1 MRSPDDADGGLTTG
15 RLLKIL
21 ALLWLAGIVSRI
33 TILAIP
39 PVIPL
44 IHDDLRMTETQVGLL
59 IGLPLV
65 MFALCAIPGSLLI
78 SQFGATAT
86 MTAGML
92 ITAIAAGTRG
102 GAPNILLL
110 YVVTAIMG
118 FGVAIMQPAL
128 PTLVKSWVPDRHV
141 GLATA
146 VSTNGLM
153 VGVASG
159 PALTL
164 PLVLPFVG
172 REWRLDLLIWAILAL
187 VMALIFVVMA
197 PRISPA
203 ARTSQTAP
211 EATSA
216 APRAWW
222 PDWKNPLIWFLGF
235 TFGSNNALYYGTNAF
250 LADYLTSRGLH
261 DLVGASVGALNVAQL
276 AASII
281 LLATADKLQQR
292 AWPYL
297 VFGPL
302 AIAGVFGIVLGHGYF
317 LVAAAALVGFSL
329 SVTFVV
335 TLALPPLLSPP
346 GEIHRLAGG
355 MFTISYTCAVIIP
368 VICGAFWDVTG
379 IPWTAFIPV
388 GLCGITLTSLGF
400 FLSMRNPAR

>member
-1 MRSPDDADGGLTTG
+1 MRASTAEDGLTTG
-15 RLLKIL
+15 RLMTIL
-21 ALLWLAGIVSRI
+21 ALLWLAGIVSRL
-33 TILAIP
+33 TILAVP

-44 IHDDLRMTETQVGLL
+44 IRDDLSMTETQVGLL

-65 MFALCAIPGSLLI
+65 MFAVCAIPGSLLI
-78 SQFGATAT
+78 SRVGATRT
-86 MTAGML
+86 MIAGML
-92 ITAIAAGTRG
+92 ITAIAAGARG
-102 GAPNILLL
+102 GAPSITLL
-110 YVVTAIMG
+110 YVATAVMG

-128 PTLVKSWVPDRHV
+128 PTLVKAWVPERHV

-164 PLVLPFVG
+164 PLVLPIVG
-172 REWRLDLLIWAILAL
+172 REWRLDLVFWAILAL
-187 VMALIFVVMA
+187 GITLIFLVAA
-197 PRISPA
+197 PRISA
-203 ARTSQTAP
+203 AVQSSQTAA
-211 EATSA
+211 EASA
-216 APRAWW
+216 AAPSRWW

-250 LADYLTSRGLH
+250 LADYLHSRGLH
-261 DLVGASVGALNVAQL
+261 DLIGLSVGALNVAQL
-276 AASII
+276 VASVL

-302 AIAGVFGIVLGHGYF
+302 AIAGVVGIVLGDGLL
-317 LVAAAALVGFSL
+317 LVAAAALVGFAL
-329 SVTFVV
+329 SMTFVV

-355 MFTISYTCAVIIP
+355 MFTISYTCAVVVP
-368 VICGAFWDVTG
+368 VICGALWDLTG
-379 IPWTAFIPV
+379 LPWTAFIPV
-388 GLCGITLTSLGF
+388 GLCGITLTALGF
-400 FLSMRNPAR
+400 FLSMRHPAR

>member
-1 MRSPDDADGGLTTG
+1 MRSPSDAHGGLTTG
-15 RLLKIL
+15 RLVRIL
-21 ALLWLAGIVSRI
+21 GLLWLAGIASRI
-33 TILAIP
+33 TVLAVP

-44 IHDDLRMTETQVGLL
+44 IHDDLHMTETQVGLL

-78 SQFGATAT
+78 SRFGATAT

-92 ITAIAAGTRG
+92 ITAIAAGARG
-102 GAPNILLL
+102 GAPNILTL
-110 YVVTAIMG
+110 YFATAVMG
-118 FGVAIMQPAL
+118 FGVAIMQPSL
-128 PTLVKSWVPDRHV
+128 PTLVKSWVPQRHV

-164 PLVLPFVG
+164 PLVLPLVD
-172 REWRLDLLIWAILAL
+172 RSWRLDFLFWAIP
-187 VMALIFVVMA
+187 ALITAVLFIAMA
-197 PRISPA
+197 PRASSA
-203 ARTSQTAP
+203 TTAD
-211 EATSA
+211 
-216 APRAWW
+216 APTDRRWW
-222 PDWKNPLIWFLGF
+222 PDWKNPLIWLLGF

-261 DLVGASVGALNVAQL
+261 DLVGASVGSLNVAQL
-276 AASII
+276 VASLI

-302 AIAGVFGIVLGHGYF
+302 ALAGVFGIVLGHGYW

-335 TLALPPLLSPP
+335 TLALPPILSPP

-355 MFTISYTCAVIIP
+355 MFTISYSCAVIIP
-368 VICGAFWDVTG
+368 IICGAFWDLTG

-388 GLCGITLTSLGF
+388 GLCGLTLTALGF
-400 FLSMRNPAR
+400 FLSVRNPAR

>member
-1 MRSPDDADGGLTTG
+1 MRSPHDAGGGLTTG

-21 ALLWLAGIVSRI
+21 GLLWLAGVASRI
-33 TILAIP
+33 TVLAVP

-44 IHDDLRMTETQVGLL
+44 IHDDLHMTETQVGLL

-78 SQFGATAT
+78 SRFGATAT

-92 ITAIAAGTRG
+92 ITAIAAGARG
-102 GAPNILLL
+102 GAPNILTL
-110 YVVTAIMG
+110 YLATAIMG
-118 FGVAIMQPAL
+118 FGVAIMQPSL
-128 PTLVKSWVPDRHV
+128 PTLVKSWVPQRHV

-164 PLVLPFVG
+164 PLVLPLVD
-172 REWRLDLLIWAILAL
+172 RSWRLDFLFWAVPALLTAL
-187 VMALIFVVMA
+187 LFIAL
-197 PRISPA
+197 S
-203 ARTSQTAP
+203 
-211 EATSA
+211 
-216 APRAWW
+216 PRASSATVADAPTDRRWW
-222 PDWKNPLIWFLGF
+222 PDWKNPLIWLLGF

-261 DLVGASVGALNVAQL
+261 DLVGASVGSLNVAQL
-276 AASII
+276 AASLI

-302 AIAGVFGIVLGHGYF
+302 ALAGVFGIVLGHGYW

-329 SVTFVV
+329 SITFVV
-335 TLALPPLLSPP
+335 TLALPPILSPP

-355 MFTISYTCAVIIP
+355 MFTISYSCAVIIP
-368 VICGAFWDVTG
+368 IICGAFWDLTG

-388 GLCGITLTSLGF
+388 GLCGLTLTALGF
-400 FLSMRNPAR
+400 FLSVRNPAR

>member
-1 MRSPDDADGGLTTG
+1 MR
-15 RLLKIL
+15 IL
-21 ALLWLAGIVSRI
+21 GLLWLAGIASRI
-33 TILAIP
+33 TVLAVP

-44 IHDDLRMTETQVGLL
+44 IHDDLHMTETQVGLL

-78 SQFGATAT
+78 SRFGATAT

-92 ITAIAAGTRG
+92 ITAIAAGARG
-102 GAPNILLL
+102 GAPNILTL
-110 YVVTAIMG
+110 YLATAIMG
-118 FGVAIMQPAL
+118 FGVAIMQPSL
-128 PTLVKSWVPDRHV
+128 PTLVKSWVPQRHV

-164 PLVLPFVG
+164 PLVLPLVD
-172 REWRLDLLIWAILAL
+172 RSWRLDFLFWAVPALLTAL
-187 VMALIFVVMA
+187 LFIAMA
-197 PRISPA
+197 PRTSSATAADAPA
-203 ARTSQTAP
+203 DR
-211 EATSA
+211 
-216 APRAWW
+216 RWW
-222 PDWKNPLIWFLGF
+222 PDWKNPLIWLLGF

-261 DLVGASVGALNVAQL
+261 DLVGASVGSLNVAQL
-276 AASII
+276 VASLI

-302 AIAGVFGIVLGHGYF
+302 ALAGVFGIVLGHGYW

-335 TLALPPLLSPP
+335 TLALPPILSPP

-355 MFTISYTCAVIIP
+355 MFTISYSCAVIIP
-368 VICGAFWDVTG
+368 VICGAFWDLTG

-388 GLCGITLTSLGF
+388 GLCGLTLTALGF
-400 FLSMRNPAR
+400 FLSVRNPAR

>member
-1 MRSPDDADGGLTTG
+1 MPDHDGPA
-15 RLLKIL
+15 RLLKL
-21 ALLWLAGIVSRI
+21 LGLLWLAGIASRI
-33 TILAIP
+33 TVLAVP

-44 IHDDLRMTETQVGLL
+44 IHDDLHMTETQVGLL

-78 SQFGATAT
+78 SRFGATAT

-92 ITAIAAGTRG
+92 ITAIAAGARG
-102 GAPNILLL
+102 GAPNILTL
-110 YVVTAIMG
+110 YLATAIMG
-118 FGVAIMQPAL
+118 FGVAIMQPSL
-128 PTLVKSWVPDRHV
+128 PTLVKSWVPQRHV

-164 PLVLPFVG
+164 PLVLPLVD
-172 REWRLDLLIWAILAL
+172 RSWRLDFLFWAVPALITAILFIA
-187 VMALIFVVMA
+187 MA
-197 PRISPA
+197 PR
-203 ARTSQTAP
+203 
-211 EATSA
+211 TSA
-216 APRAWW
+216 ATAGDAPADRRWW
-222 PDWKNPLIWFLGF
+222 PDWKNPLIWLLGF

-261 DLVGASVGALNVAQL
+261 DLVGASVGSLNVAQL
-276 AASII
+276 VASLI

-302 AIAGVFGIVLGHGYF
+302 ALAGVFGIVLGHGYW

-335 TLALPPLLSPP
+335 TLALPPILSPP

-355 MFTISYTCAVIIP
+355 MFTISYSCAVIIP
-368 VICGAFWDVTG
+368 IICGAFWDLTG

-388 GLCGITLTSLGF
+388 GLCGLTLTALGF
-400 FLSMRNPAR
+400 FLSVRNPAR

>member
-1 MRSPDDADGGLTTG
+1 MRSPSDADGGLTTG
-15 RLLKIL
+15 RLLRIL
-21 ALLWLAGIVSRI
+21 GLLWLAGIASRI
-33 TILAIP
+33 TILAVP

-78 SQFGATAT
+78 SRFGATAT
-86 MTAGML
+86 MIAGML
-92 ITAIAAGTRG
+92 ITAIAAGARG
-102 GAPNILLL
+102 GAPNVLLL
-110 YVVTAIMG
+110 YVATAIMG
-118 FGVAIMQPAL
+118 FGVAIMQPSL
-128 PTLVKSWVPDRHV
+128 PTLVKSWVPERHV

-172 REWRLDLLIWAILAL
+172 REWRLDFLIWAILAL
-187 VMALIFVVMA
+187 VMALIFLAMA

-203 ARTSQTAP
+203 VQTSRAP
-211 EATSA
+211 REVEAPGS
-216 APRAWW
+216 RAWW
-222 PDWKNPLIWFLGF
+222 PDWKNPLIWLLGF

-250 LADYLTSRGLH
+250 LADYLHSRGLH

-276 AASII
+276 VASIV

-302 AIAGVFGIVLGHGYF
+302 AIAGVFGVVLGNGLL

-335 TLALPPLLSPP
+335 TLALPPILSPP

-355 MFTISYTCAVIIP
+355 MFTISYSCAVIIP
-368 VICGAFWDVTG
+368 IICGAFWDLTG

-388 GLCGITLTSLGF
+388 GLCGLTLTALGF
-400 FLSMRNPAR
+400 FLSVRNPAR

>member
-1 MRSPDDADGGLTTG
+1 MRSPSDAHGGLTTG
-15 RLLKIL
+15 RLVRIL
-21 ALLWLAGIVSRI
+21 GLLWLAGIASRI
-33 TILAIP
+33 TVLAVP

-44 IHDDLRMTETQVGLL
+44 IHDDLHMTETQVGLL

-78 SQFGATAT
+78 SRFGATAT

-92 ITAIAAGTRG
+92 ITAIAAGARG
-102 GAPNILLL
+102 GAPNILTL
-110 YVVTAIMG
+110 YLATAIMG
-118 FGVAIMQPAL
+118 FGVAIMQPSL
-128 PTLVKSWVPDRHV
+128 PTLVKSWVPQRHV

-164 PLVLPFVG
+164 PLVLPLVD
-172 REWRLDLLIWAILAL
+172 RSWRLDFLFWAIP
-187 VMALIFVVMA
+187 ALITAVLFIALA
-197 PRISPA
+197 PR
-203 ARTSQTAP
+203 TS
-211 EATSA
+211 SA
-216 APRAWW
+216 ATADAPTDRRWW
-222 PDWKNPLIWFLGF
+222 PDWKNPLIWLLGF

-261 DLVGASVGALNVAQL
+261 DLVGASVGSLNVAQL
-276 AASII
+276 VASLI

-302 AIAGVFGIVLGHGYF
+302 ALAGVFGIVLGHGYW

-335 TLALPPLLSPP
+335 TLALPPILSPP

-355 MFTISYTCAVIIP
+355 MFTISYSCAVIIP
-368 VICGAFWDVTG
+368 IICGAFWDLTG

-388 GLCGITLTSLGF
+388 GLCGLTLTALGF
-400 FLSMRNPAR
+400 FLSVRNPAR

>member
-1 MRSPDDADGGLTTG
+1 MRSPSDADGGLTTG
-15 RLLKIL
+15 RLLRIL
-21 ALLWLAGIVSRI
+21 GLLWLAGIASRI
-33 TILAIP
+33 TILAVP

-65 MFALCAIPGSLLI
+65 MFALCATLSAGLL
-78 SQFGATAT
+78 SPAMAGGA
-86 MTAGML
+86 
-92 ITAIAAGTRG
+92 RG
-102 GAPNILLL
+102 GAPHVLLL
-110 YVVTAIMG
+110 YVATAIMG
-118 FGVAIMQPAL
+118 FGVAIMQPSL
-128 PTLVKSWVPDRHV
+128 PTLVKSWVPERHV

-187 VMALIFVVMA
+187 VIALFFVAMA
-197 PRISPA
+197 PRISA
-203 ARTSQTAP
+203 TVQTSP
-211 EATSA
+211 
-216 APRAWW
+216 APREMEAPGSHAWW
-222 PDWKNPLIWFLGF
+222 PDWKNPLIWLLGF

-250 LADYLTSRGLH
+250 LADYLHSRGLH

-276 AASII
+276 VASII

-302 AIAGVFGIVLGHGYF
+302 ALAGVFGVVLGNGLL

-335 TLALPPLLSPP
+335 TLALPPILSPP

-355 MFTISYTCAVIIP
+355 MFTISYSCAVIIP
-368 VICGAFWDVTG
+368 IICGAFWDLTG

-388 GLCGITLTSLGF
+388 GLCGLTLTALGF
-400 FLSMRNPAR
+400 FLSVRNPAR

>member
-1 MRSPDDADGGLTTG
+1 MRSPHDAGGGLTTG

-21 ALLWLAGIVSRI
+21 GLLWLAGVASRI
-33 TILAIP
+33 TVLAVP

-44 IHDDLRMTETQVGLL
+44 IHDDLHMTETQVGLL

-78 SQFGATAT
+78 SRFGATAT

-92 ITAIAAGTRG
+92 ITAIAAGARG
-102 GAPNILLL
+102 GAPNIMTL
-110 YVVTAIMG
+110 YLATAIMG
-118 FGVAIMQPAL
+118 FGVAIMQPSL
-128 PTLVKSWVPDRHV
+128 PTLVKSWVPQRHV

-164 PLVLPFVG
+164 PLVLPLVD
-172 REWRLDLLIWAILAL
+172 RSWRLDFLFWAVPALLTAL
-187 VMALIFVVMA
+187 LFIAL
-197 PRISPA
+197 S
-203 ARTSQTAP
+203 
-211 EATSA
+211 
-216 APRAWW
+216 PRASSATAADAPTDRRWW
-222 PDWKNPLIWFLGF
+222 PDWKNPLIWLLGF

-261 DLVGASVGALNVAQL
+261 DLVGASVGSLNVAQL
-276 AASII
+276 VASLI

-302 AIAGVFGIVLGHGYF
+302 ALAGVFGIVLGHGYW

-329 SVTFVV
+329 SITFVV
-335 TLALPPLLSPP
+335 TLALPPILSPP

-355 MFTISYTCAVIIP
+355 MFTISYSCAVIIP
-368 VICGAFWDVTG
+368 IICGAFWDLTG

-388 GLCGITLTSLGF
+388 GLCGLTLTALGF
-400 FLSMRNPAR
+400 FLSVRNPAR

>member
-1 MRSPDDADGGLTTG
+1 
-15 RLLKIL
+15 
-21 ALLWLAGIVSRI
+21 
-33 TILAIP
+33 
-39 PVIPL
+39 
-44 IHDDLRMTETQVGLL
+44 
-59 IGLPLV
+59 
-65 MFALCAIPGSLLI
+65 
-78 SQFGATAT
+78 

-92 ITAIAAGTRG
+92 ITALAAGARG
-102 GAPNILLL
+102 GAPNILTL
-110 YVVTAIMG
+110 YAATAFMG
-118 FGVAIMQPAL
+118 FGVAIMQPSL
-128 PTLVKSWVPDRHV
+128 PTLVKSWVPQHHV

-172 REWRLDLLIWAILAL
+172 QNWRLDLLIWAILAL
-187 VMALIFVVMA
+187 LIALFFVAMA
-197 PRISPA
+197 PRISA
-203 ARTSQTAP
+203 SVQTSSTP
-211 EATSA
+211 REVEASGS
-216 APRAWW
+216 RHWW
-222 PDWKNPLIWFLGF
+222 PDWKNPLLWMLGL

-261 DLVGASVGALNVAQL
+261 DLVGASVGSLNVAQL
-276 AASII
+276 VASLI

-302 AIAGVFGIVLGHGYF
+302 ALAGVFGVVLGSGMW
-317 LVAAAALVGFSL
+317 LVASAALVGFSL

-335 TLALPPLLSPP
+335 TLALPPILSPP

-355 MFTISYTCAVIIP
+355 MFTISYSCAVIIP
-368 VICGAFWDVTG
+368 VICGAFWDLTG

-388 GLCGITLTSLGF
+388 GLCGLTLTALGF
-400 FLSMRNPAR
+400 FLSVRNPAR

>member
-1 MRSPDDADGGLTTG
+1 MPDHDGPA
-15 RLLKIL
+15 RLLKL
-21 ALLWLAGIVSRI
+21 LGLLWLAGIASRI
-33 TILAIP
+33 TVLAVP

-44 IHDDLRMTETQVGLL
+44 IHDDLHMTETQVGLL

-78 SQFGATAT
+78 SRFGATAT

-92 ITAIAAGTRG
+92 ITAIAAGARG
-102 GAPNILLL
+102 GAPNILTL
-110 YVVTAIMG
+110 YLATAIMG
-118 FGVAIMQPAL
+118 FGVAIMQPSL
-128 PTLVKSWVPDRHV
+128 PTLVKSWVPQRHV

-164 PLVLPFVG
+164 PLVLPLVD
-172 REWRLDLLIWAILAL
+172 RSWRLDFLFWAIP
-187 VMALIFVVMA
+187 ALITAVLFIAMA
-197 PRISPA
+197 PR
-203 ARTSQTAP
+203 TSSATA
-211 EATSA
+211 TD
-216 APRAWW
+216 APTDRRWW
-222 PDWKNPLIWFLGF
+222 PNWKNPLIWLLGL

-261 DLVGASVGALNVAQL
+261 DLVGASVGSLNVAQL
-276 AASII
+276 VASLI

-302 AIAGVFGIVLGHGYF
+302 ALAGVFGIVLGHGYW

-335 TLALPPLLSPP
+335 TLALPPILSPP

-355 MFTISYTCAVIIP
+355 MFTISYSCAVIIP
-368 VICGAFWDVTG
+368 IICGAFWDLTG

-388 GLCGITLTSLGF
+388 GLCGLTLTALGF
-400 FLSMRNPAR
+400 FLSVRNPAR

>member
-1 MRSPDDADGGLTTG
+1 MRSPSDADGGLTAG
-15 RLLKIL
+15 RLVRIL
-21 ALLWLAGIVSRI
+21 GLLWLAGIASRI
-33 TILAIP
+33 TVLAVP

-44 IHDDLRMTETQVGLL
+44 IHDDLHMTETQVGLL

-78 SQFGATAT
+78 SRFGATAT

-92 ITAIAAGTRG
+92 ITAIAAGARG
-102 GAPNILLL
+102 GAPNILTL
-110 YVVTAIMG
+110 YLATAIMG
-118 FGVAIMQPAL
+118 FGVAIMQPSL
-128 PTLVKSWVPDRHV
+128 PTLVKSWVPQRHV

-164 PLVLPFVG
+164 PLVLPLVD
-172 REWRLDLLIWAILAL
+172 RSWRLDFLFWA
-187 VMALIFVVMA
+187 VPALITAVLFIAMA
-197 PRISPA
+197 PRTSSATAVDAPA
-203 ARTSQTAP
+203 DR
-211 EATSA
+211 
-216 APRAWW
+216 RWW
-222 PDWKNPLIWFLGF
+222 PDWKNPLIWLLGL

-261 DLVGASVGALNVAQL
+261 DLVGASVGSLNVAQL
-276 AASII
+276 VASLI

-302 AIAGVFGIVLGHGYF
+302 ALAGVFGIVLGHGYW

-335 TLALPPLLSPP
+335 TLALPPILSPP

-355 MFTISYTCAVIIP
+355 MFTISYSCAVIIP
-368 VICGAFWDVTG
+368 IICGAFWDLTG

-388 GLCGITLTSLGF
+388 GLCGLTLTALGF
-400 FLSMRNPAR
+400 FLSVRNPAR

>member
-1 MRSPDDADGGLTTG
+1 MRSPHDAGGGLTTG

-21 ALLWLAGIVSRI
+21 GLLWLAGVASRI
-33 TILAIP
+33 TVLAVP

-44 IHDDLRMTETQVGLL
+44 IHDDLHMTETQVGLL

-78 SQFGATAT
+78 SRFGATAT

-92 ITAIAAGTRG
+92 ITAIAAGARG
-102 GAPNILLL
+102 GAPNIMTL
-110 YVVTAIMG
+110 YLATAIMG
-118 FGVAIMQPAL
+118 FGVAIMQPSL
-128 PTLVKSWVPDRHV
+128 PTLVKSWVPQRHV

-164 PLVLPFVG
+164 PLVLPLVD
-172 REWRLDLLIWAILAL
+172 RSWRLDFLFWAVPALLTAL
-187 VMALIFVVMA
+187 LFIAL
-197 PRISPA
+197 S
-203 ARTSQTAP
+203 
-211 EATSA
+211 
-216 APRAWW
+216 PRASSATAADAPTDRRWW
-222 PDWKNPLIWFLGF
+222 PDWKNPLIWLLGF

-261 DLVGASVGALNVAQL
+261 DLVGASVGSLNVAQL
-276 AASII
+276 AASLI

-302 AIAGVFGIVLGHGYF
+302 ALAGVFGIVLGHGYW

-329 SVTFVV
+329 SITFVV
-335 TLALPPLLSPP
+335 TLALPPILSPP

-355 MFTISYTCAVIIP
+355 MFTISYSCAVIIP
-368 VICGAFWDVTG
+368 IICGAFWDLTG

-388 GLCGITLTSLGF
+388 GLCGLTLTALGF
-400 FLSMRNPAR
+400 FLSVRNPAR